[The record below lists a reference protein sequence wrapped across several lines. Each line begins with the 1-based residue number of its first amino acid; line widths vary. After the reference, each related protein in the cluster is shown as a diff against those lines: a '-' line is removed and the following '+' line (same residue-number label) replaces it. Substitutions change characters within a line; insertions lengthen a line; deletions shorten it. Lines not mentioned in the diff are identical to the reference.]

1 MSMLLNHSTPQLR
14 EATKPRNS
22 RGTQQE
28 KDVRWDTKRGLTFWG
43 ELTPVQLQIYS
54 KLPQVGAMAHFLQS
68 LATDMSALIF
78 LCCHM
83 LVLAPTN
90 PGALESLCSSL
101 MGCHNFYKDCLPLA
115 L

>member
-68 LATDMSALIF
+68 CYRHVSSHLSLLSYAGFS
-78 LCCHM
+78 
-83 LVLAPTN
+83 TN
-90 PGALESLCSSL
+90 KSRGT
-101 MGCHNFYKDCLPLA
+101 
-115 L
+115 